1 MTDIPTREFSAA
13 VSFPEDAAAASSRT
27 SRRLLDAAVART
39 IAVLAHDLRN
49 ALGVVSMQ
57 VEAIAVRASSTAAD
71 LSAIQSHATVAS
83 DHIERLADMTNA
95 LIAFARGRTS
105 SDLAVIAGEAAAL
118 MPMHAVSVTRPSVV
132 APVSIDSLLAR
143 AAILEVLVLAL
154 SNPAPPSFVVASTL
168 AGSSLDVNGGAPI
181 LVDEAMEWVVQFRK
195 VGGRVITTED
205 GLRLQFPSIA

>member
-1 MTDIPTREFSAA
+1 M
-13 VSFPEDAAAASSRT
+13 
-27 SRRLLDAAVART
+27 
-39 IAVLAHDLRN
+39 LAHDLRN

-57 VEAIAVRASSTAAD
+57 VEAIAVRASSKAAD
-71 LSAIQSHATVAS
+71 LTAIQSHATVAS

-132 APVSIDSLLAR
+132 APVSVDSLLAR

-154 SNPAPPSFVVASTL
+154 SDPAPPSFVVASTL
-168 AGSSLDVNGGAPI
+168 AGSSLEIAGGAPI
-181 LVDEAMEWVVQFRK
+181 LVDESMEWVVQFRK